1 MNHVARHDGGFGSLH
16 FCMDNDCVNDISNAT
31 DGPQRKKRHL
41 SEQHFLPA
49 YTARV
54 ARGREIETRPISRVG
69 PTSRPTARYAN
80 DNVTFRFAMG
90 AASIYILK
98 QPSTYRTRSQLN
110 PRSPLVNSSTRVIS
124 SILKYWQPRV
134 QSYIMPELRTSPPR
148 LVSRPGNESL
158 HNYINLWYW
167 RSLEYY
173 MVFGPYLY

>member
-1 MNHVARHDGGFGSLH
+1 
-16 FCMDNDCVNDISNAT
+16 MDNDCVNDISNAT
-31 DGPQRKKRHL
+31 DGPQKKKRHL

-80 DNVTFRFAMG
+80 DNVTFRFAVG

-110 PRSPLVNSSTRVIS
+110 PRSPLVNSSTRIIS
-124 SILKYWQPRV
+124 SILKYWQPGAKSIKKNTNSTQNKSETHHAKQYEV
-134 QSYIMPELRTSPPR
+134 TSFLSTDCELSTKTCSKN
-148 LVSRPGNESL
+148 VYSL
-158 HNYINLWYW
+158 
-167 RSLEYY
+167 
-173 MVFGPYLY
+173 GP